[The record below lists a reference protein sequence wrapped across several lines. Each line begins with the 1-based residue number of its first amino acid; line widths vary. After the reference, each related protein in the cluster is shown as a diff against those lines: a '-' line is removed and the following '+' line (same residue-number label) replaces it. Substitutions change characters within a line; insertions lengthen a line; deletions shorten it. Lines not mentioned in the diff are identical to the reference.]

1 MTEEFVK
8 TAEMVKALN
17 LDPQTQLLLYGLYK
31 QATQGDSLG
40 EPPTDPIS
48 LAKYNSW
55 KQHTGKSPEQAQEE
69 YLSLVSSFTGEGWK
83 HGVSRPIFEEE
94 PEEPL
99 TDQEKQIKDFC
110 EQIKNNELDLS
121 SIEALGINCKDK
133 NGLTALHHAVD
144 EGLTDLVQK
153 LISQGI
159 DLNIQDNEGMTAAH
173 YAVELDN
180 KEIYSILMETGK
192 LDLSLKDND
201 GNSVLD
207 IIRNNWGV
215 YP

>member
-8 TAEMVKALN
+8 TAEMVKALI

-55 KQHTGKSPEQAQEE
+55 KQHTGKSSEQAQEE
-69 YLSLVSSFTGEGWK
+69 YISIVSSFTGEGWK
-83 HGVSRPIFEEE
+83 HGVSRPIIEDEEE
-94 PEEPL
+94 EIL
-99 TDQEKQIKDFC
+99 TLPEKQIKDFC
-110 EQIKNNELDLS
+110 EQVKNGHID
-121 SIEALGINCKDK
+121 IEAIQSLGINCKDK

-144 EGLTDLVQK
+144 EGLIEMVQK
-153 LISQGI
+153 LILQGI
-159 DLNIQDNEGMTAAH
+159 DINLQDNEGMTPAH

-180 KEIYSILMETGK
+180 KEIYSILIETGK
-192 LDLSLKDND
+192 VDLSIKDND

-207 IIRNNWGV
+207 VIRNNWGT
-215 YP
+215 